1 MNYLEEFRVFNID
14 DYINNKMFDMFNHEI
29 ENTLLNN
36 ELNDYSKQLLRAS
49 QNIINKMQ
57 MEIKKKAKDNPV
69 NDQSKQDE

>member
-14 DYINNKMFDMFNHEI
+14 DYIKNKMFDMFNHEI